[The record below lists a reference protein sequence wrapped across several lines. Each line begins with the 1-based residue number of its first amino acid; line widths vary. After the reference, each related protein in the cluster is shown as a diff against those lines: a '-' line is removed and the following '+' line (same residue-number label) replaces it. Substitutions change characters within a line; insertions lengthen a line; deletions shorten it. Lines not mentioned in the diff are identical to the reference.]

1 MNWTG
6 TMTHSRR
13 LKLLLGLET
22 EERFAE
28 LSVLN
33 DAERRELRSHWQL
46 WARRDQLP
54 PAGDWRVWLILA
66 GRGFGKTRAGA
77 EWVRTLANADPAAR
91 IALVSSSLGE
101 ARAVMVEGESGV
113 LAVSPPDRAPRSKA
127 RCGGWS
133 GPMVRRPCSIRRANR
148 NHCAGHN
155 IATPA
160 GQSQKEAFV
169 NEAHA
174 LTDALIHCA
183 IEGTAAAPPGSP
195 VDGDNWLVGASP
207 TGAWAGQPGKLACR
221 QARDW
226 LFVSPKDGMRLLD
239 KSTGQ
244 ERRYSAGWL
253 APAAPADPAGGAT
266 IDAEA
271 RAAIASLI
279 AALRTAG
286 VFPAS

>member
-1 MNWTG
+1 MPDPITFD
-6 TMTHSRR
+6 TISPRYA
-13 LKLLLGLET
+13 LPLL
-22 EERFAE
+22 F
-28 LSVLN
+28 
-33 DAERRELRSHWQL
+33 
-46 WARRDQLP
+46 
-54 PAGDWRVWLILA
+54 
-66 GRGFGKTRAGA
+66 
-77 EWVRTLANADPAAR
+77 
-91 IALVSSSLGE
+91 
-101 ARAVMVEGESGV
+101 
-113 LAVSPPDRAPRSKA
+113 
-127 RCGGWS
+127 
-133 GPMVRRPCSIRRANR
+133 
-148 NHCAGHN
+148 
-155 IATPA
+155 A

-221 QARDW
+221 QAGNW
-226 LFVSPKDGMRLLD
+226 LFVSPMDGMRLLD